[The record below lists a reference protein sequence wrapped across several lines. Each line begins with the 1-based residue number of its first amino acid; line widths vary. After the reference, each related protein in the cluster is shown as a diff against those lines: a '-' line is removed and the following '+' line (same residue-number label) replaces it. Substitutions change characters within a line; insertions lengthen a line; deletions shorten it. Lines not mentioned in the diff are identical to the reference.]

1 MFKKSLGEGRRS
13 LRPQVSD
20 ALWERMAHRD
30 TNALV
35 SVNTQNKK
43 EKQRNI
49 TKPVR
54 LRHTHSEWHFKYNQR
69 GDSVLTAAKKWVR
82 DASGHL
88 GGSDCRAVWGQVSH
102 SHQTTLPDPC
112 PSNPC
117 LGAGPADLRV
127 PVPRSTH
134 ATSTAAPLGQQQTGD
149 NPIILPTGAH
159 EM

>member
-102 SHQTTLPDPC
+102 SHQTTLPDPVPQQSLSGSRSSRS
-112 PSNPC
+112 PSTCSEKHTSNFHS
-117 LGAGPADLRV
+117 
-127 PVPRSTH
+127 ST
-134 ATSTAAPLGQQQTGD
+134 TGTAADWGQPHYTPHRGS
-149 NPIILPTGAH
+149 
-159 EM
+159 